1 MAKEGTESCDSQLG
15 RYLTFLLFYENK
27 PDLSSR

>member
-1 MAKEGTESCDSQLG
+1 MAKKGTKSCDSQLG
-15 RYLTFLLFYENK
+15 RYLTFLLLYENE